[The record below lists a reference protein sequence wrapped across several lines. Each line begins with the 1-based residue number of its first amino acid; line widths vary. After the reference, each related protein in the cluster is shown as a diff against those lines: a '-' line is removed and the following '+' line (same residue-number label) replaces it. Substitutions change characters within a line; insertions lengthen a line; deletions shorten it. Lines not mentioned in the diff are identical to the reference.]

1 MGQPERRY
9 AMNDAA
15 ELDTSLT
22 GAIDFFQNLRRKL
35 GTLDTETGDQRDQ
48 LQDIAATVA
57 ALRQDQ
63 QQAGQTLTAL
73 ADRLQAQGDALR
85 QELQS
90 AVEQQA
96 PAEQIAA
103 LETQLAR
110 HAHDLRNLLE
120 AMQSLGQDAQALRE
134 QVQTFSAG
142 LEPLA
147 PAIRAGQEQWR
158 QLQQE
163 VAGLKDD
170 LATQRDAL
178 DDAGQL
184 QQSLQRQQ
192 DRLKHVET
200 FMGKVAA
207 DTNSTRQILNVLQ
220 TDLTTQSDTLREF
233 DQFWR
238 DSFATVQD
246 RPPARETLTTAVP
259 TATDAAELDPLALV
273 REPLDDL
280 TAAMAAIR
288 QEHADIQ
295 QELGIVQAAIVDQGE
310 RLTGQDAGLTALRAT
325 LSEQLQN
332 QQDQLGEL
340 ASALNDLQQAPA
352 SVPAATMNEL
362 AADLAALHE
371 TLMPRIEILDE
382 LQQSAQRQSQSQ
394 WEQISYLE
402 AAVNELRQAPAPA
415 GGNDLQTAGVTDV
428 GRTLTAQIEALDEM
442 QHAVR
447 RQLQTQQERLG
458 AIETALD
465 NLRQTPAPES
475 KTEFLD
481 AELATLHHA
490 LAEQNTAL
498 NALRQ
503 TMQQH
508 LAELDAAIE
517 NQQLAAL
524 QREALQV
531 PAADS
536 SPPSVEL
543 RQSLED
549 LQQTVA
555 GLEIRLVS
563 QAQAFSGNFEQFRGL
578 RADLQ
583 SLQDQLA
590 AFESSPEQ
598 LTALEQNL
606 AEQAQDVAQLKEALQ
621 QVQADAQQ
629 LVDTTLQG
637 GGSASQMIDLEAR
650 LVEQSEQLTQFG
662 AVLET
667 MRTEA
672 KSSQD
677 KVVTMATNIAK
688 RMHEF
693 QSQMTAVETTQGE
706 RLQELEQ
713 KIIWLQAALETQEN
727 QPKPRRWFSMPA
739 SLTSVALTVGA
750 ALLMM
755 VAQAA

>member
-1 MGQPERRY
+1 
-9 AMNDAA
+9 
-15 ELDTSLT
+15 
-22 GAIDFFQNLRRKL
+22 
-35 GTLDTETGDQRDQ
+35 
-48 LQDIAATVA
+48 
-57 ALRQDQ
+57 
-63 QQAGQTLTAL
+63 
-73 ADRLQAQGDALR
+73 
-85 QELQS
+85 
-90 AVEQQA
+90 
-96 PAEQIAA
+96 
-103 LETQLAR
+103 
-110 HAHDLRNLLE
+110 
-120 AMQSLGQDAQALRE
+120 
-134 QVQTFSAG
+134 
-142 LEPLA
+142 
-147 PAIRAGQEQWR
+147 
-158 QLQQE
+158 
-163 VAGLKDD
+163 LKDD
-170 LATQRDAL
+170 LAIQRDAL
-178 DDAGQL
+178 GDAGQL

-238 DSFATVQD
+238 DSFATVRDQ
-246 RPPARETLTTAVP
+246 P
-259 TATDAAELDPLALV
+259 LV
-273 REPLDDL
+273 REMSAAAAPDISSDPEPDPIVLARESLDEL
-280 TAAMAAIR
+280 SSAVAAIR

-295 QELGIVQAAIVDQGE
+295 QELAAAQAALAEQDE
-310 RLTGQDAGLTALRAT
+310 RLTGQDAGLAALRNT
-325 LSEQLQN
+325 LSEQLQT

-340 ASALNDLQQAPA
+340 AAALNDLQQAP
-352 SVPAATMNEL
+352 VVATGVDDL
-362 AADLAALHE
+362 AADLSALRE
-371 TLMPRIEILDE
+371 ALTPRIEALDELQQSAQRQTQDQWEQIGQLEAALNELRQAPVAASGIDDLAADLSALRETLTPRIETLDE

-394 WEQISYLE
+394 WEQISQIE
-402 AAVNELRQAPAPA
+402 AALNELRQAPAPA
-415 GGNDLQTAGVTDV
+415 GEPDLQTAGVTDP
-428 GRTLTAQIEALDEM
+428 GTLTAQIEALDEM

-447 RQLQTQQERLG
+447 QQLQVQQERLG
-458 AIETALD
+458 ALEIALD
-465 NLRQTPAPES
+465 DLRQTPAPES

-498 NALRQ
+498 NVLRQ

-517 NQQLAAL
+517 NQQLTAL
-524 QREALQV
+524 QHAAFQT

-536 SPPSVEL
+536 SPPSTEL
-543 RQSLED
+543 RETLED

-555 GLEIRLVS
+555 GLENRLVS

-583 SLQDQLA
+583 SLQDQLDA
-590 AFESSPEQ
+590 LESSPEQ

-606 AEQAQDVAQLKEALQ
+606 AEQAQDVAQLREALQ
-621 QVQADAQQ
+621 QVQTDSQQ
-629 LVDTTLQG
+629 LVEATLQDNG
-637 GGSASQMIDLEAR
+637 GASQVIDLEAR

-672 KSSQD
+672 RSSQD

-713 KIIWLQAALETQEN
+713 KILWLQAALETQEN
-727 QPKPRRWFSMPA
+727 QPKSRRWFSMPA
-739 SLTSVALTVGA
+739 SLTSVALMASA

-755 VAQAA
+755 VAQVAWTAG